1 MINYLG
7 GKGTVGVSE
16 HSLRIESYERILIA
30 CVRKLQGN
38 KRRVLLPQFLQ
49 NMEWFWECGFALL
62 LGVAERSEFTSDY
75 PLQLATGICSYA
87 FMETQAFATY
97 SLPTRCD
104 LFTLCA
110 L

>member
-16 HSLRIESYERILIA
+16 RSLRMESYERILIA
-30 CVRKLQGN
+30 CEKTPRKQTKSIVASVSSEHG
-38 KRRVLLPQFLQ
+38 
-49 NMEWFWECGFALL
+49 MFWECGFALL

>member
-16 HSLRIESYERILIA
+16 RSLRMESYERILTA
-30 CVRKLQGN
+30 CEETPRKQT
-38 KRRVLLPQFLQ
+38 KSILPQFLQ

-75 PLQLATGICSYA
+75 LLQLATGICSYA

-104 LFTLCA
+104 LFTMCA